1 MAEINLRPYQA
12 KAISEVR
19 EALAK
24 YRRVL
29 FQSPTGSGKGVVL
42 GTIAS
47 LSHAKGKRILIAC
60 HRIEIVKQ
68 NIKQAERMGIEC
80 AMISP
85 KQRNVPTEQASCA
98 MVQTL
103 QRRVQ
108 KAEWAEYLKS
118 IDLLMI
124 DEAHIA
130 NFSWLFNYISDKCFV
145 IGFSATPCRQ
155 GNAQPQLGLE
165 YRALVTGVSIKE
177 LIAQGYL
184 CKCKLY
190 SIDAPKLDDVE
201 WDYARGDYALGQ
213 MAQKFK
219 SRAKYVGAVDNY
231 ERLINGKKTIVFC
244 CSSEQCIE
252 ITKAFNERGIKAKY
266 LLSASFDEDSEY
278 SDERAKLLDD
288 FANGEF
294 QVLVN
299 LGCAVAGTDIPS
311 IEAVIL
317 MYATTSVAKYLQSIG
332 RSARIA
338 PNKNGEFICLDFGGN
353 YERLGRYEDDRP
365 WGLWHNTSAGGGVAP
380 TKICPQCGAM
390 IAVMYQDCPFCSYH
404 YPSKQEVYEAELQE
418 IAERSEG
425 EVETLEQWV
434 ARKKL
439 EGKKTN
445 WILVNICI
453 NNPDNQKEAF
463 MRAIEVLRTQ
473 HGEKLS
479 PKYWYFFKRSILDK
493 VKKRKSEEKS
503 VDLFGG

>member
-1 MAEINLRPYQA
+1 MAEINLRPYQS
-12 KAISEVR
+12 KAVAEIR

-47 LSHAKGKRILIAC
+47 LSHAKGKNILIAC

-68 NIKQAERMGIEC
+68 NVKQAERMGIKC

-85 KQRNVPTEQASCA
+85 KKRNVPTEQASCA

-108 KAEWAEYLKS
+108 KEEWAEYLKS

-130 NFSWLFNYISDKCFV
+130 NFSWLFSYISDKCFV
-145 IGFSATPCRQ
+145 VGFSATPCRQ

-219 SRAKYVGAVDNY
+219 SRAKYVGAVNNY

-338 PNKNGEFICLDFGGN
+338 PNKNGVFYCLDFGGN
-353 YERLGRYEDDRP
+353 YERLGRYEDDRL

-425 EVETLEQWV
+425 ETETLEQWV

-479 PKYWYFFKRSILDK
+479 PKYYFFFRKNILDK
-493 VKKRKSEEKS
+493 VKKRKTEEKS
-503 VDLFGG
+503 ADLFGN

>member
-1 MAEINLRPYQA
+1 MPTINLRPYQA

-108 KAEWAEYLKS
+108 KEEWAEYLKS

-145 IGFSATPCRQ
+145 VGFSATPCRQ

-338 PNKNGEFICLDFGGN
+338 PNKNGVFYCLDFGGN
-353 YERLGRYEDDRP
+353 YERLGRYEDDRL
-365 WGLWHNTSAGGGVAP
+365 WGLWHNTSVGGGVAP
-380 TKICPQCGAM
+380 TKICPQCGSM
-390 IAVMYQDCPFCSYH
+390 IAVVYSDCPFCSYH

-418 IAERSEG
+418 IAERNEG

-453 NNPDNQKEAF
+453 NNPNNQKEAF

-479 PKYWYFFKRSILDK
+479 SKYYYFFRKNILDK
-493 VKKRKSEEKS
+493 VKKRKKSENSAE
-503 VDLFGG
+503 LFAN

>member
-1 MAEINLRPYQA
+1 MGEIKLRSYQE
-12 KAISEVR
+12 KAVSEVR

-108 KAEWAEYLKS
+108 KEEWAEYLKS

-145 IGFSATPCRQ
+145 VGFSATPCRQ

-338 PNKNGEFICLDFGGN
+338 PNKNGVFYCLDFGGN
-353 YERLGRYEDDRP
+353 YERLGRYEDDRL

-390 IAVMYQDCPFCSYH
+390 IAVMYSDCPFCSYH

-453 NNPDNQKEAF
+453 NNLDNQKEAF

-479 PKYWYFFKRSILDK
+479 PKYYHFFRKNILDK
-493 VKKRKSEEKS
+493 VKKRKKSENSAE
-503 VDLFGG
+503 LFAN

>member
-1 MAEINLRPYQA
+1 MAEIKLRPYQE
-12 KAISEVR
+12 KAVSEIR
-19 EALAK
+19 EALSR

-29 FQSPTGSGKGVVL
+29 FQSPTGSGKGVVV

-47 LSHAKGKRILIAC
+47 LSHQKGKRILIVC

-85 KQRNVPTEQASCA
+85 KQRNVPTSQAACA

-108 KAEWAEYLKS
+108 KEEWAEYLKS

-145 IGFSATPCRQ
+145 VGFSATPCRQ

-184 CKCKLY
+184 CRCKLY

-213 MAQKFK
+213 MVQKFQ

-252 ITKAFNERGIKAKY
+252 ITKAFNERGIKARY
-266 LLSASFDEDSEY
+266 LLSSSFDEDSEY
-278 SDERAKLLDD
+278 SGERAKLLDD

-294 QVLVN
+294 QVLCN

-311 IEAVIL
+311 IEACIL
-317 MYATTSVAKYLQSIG
+317 MYATTSVSKYLQSVG
-332 RSARIA
+332 RAARIA
-338 PNKNGEFICLDFGGN
+338 PNKNGVFYCLDFGGN
-353 YERLGRYEDDRP
+353 YERLGRYEDDRS

-390 IAVMYQDCPFCSYH
+390 IAVMFQDCPFCSYH
-404 YPSKQEVYEAELQE
+404 YPPKQEVYEAELQE

-463 MRAIEVLRTQ
+463 MRAIDVLRTQ

-479 PKYWYFFKRSILDK
+479 PQYWYFFKRNILDK
-493 VKKRKSEEKS
+493 VKKRKKSEKTA
-503 VDLFGG
+503 DLFAH

>member
-1 MAEINLRPYQA
+1 MATINLRPYQD

-85 KQRNVPTEQASCA
+85 KQRNVPPEQASCA

-108 KAEWAEYLKS
+108 KDEWAEYLKS

-145 IGFSATPCRQ
+145 VGFSATPCRQ

-231 ERLINGKKTIVFC
+231 ERICNDEKCIVFC
-244 CSSEQCIE
+244 CSSEQTIE

-266 LLSASFDEDSEY
+266 SLTGTFDEDEEY
-278 SDERAKLLDD
+278 SGDRNEVLE
-288 FANGEF
+288 EF
-294 QVLVN
+294 RRNEFPVLVN
-299 LGCAVAGTDIPS
+299 LGLYCAGMDMPDIK
-311 IEAVIL
+311 AVIL
-317 MYATTSVAKYLQSIG
+317 MFSTTSIVKLLQCLG
-332 RSARIA
+332 RAAR
-338 PNKNGEFICLDFGGN
+338 PHPSKNGEFICLDFGGN
-353 YERLGRYEDDRP
+353 HERLGRYEDDRVF
-365 WGLWHNTSAGGGVAP
+365 GLWHNTSAGGGVAP

-390 IAVMYQDCPFCSYH
+390 IAVMYQDCPYCGAHF
-404 YPSKQEVYEAELQE
+404 PTKQEVYEAELQE

-479 PKYWYFFKRSILDK
+479 PKYYFFFRKNILDK
-493 VKKRKSEEKS
+493 VKKRKKSENSQE
-503 VDLFGG
+503 LFGY

>member
-1 MAEINLRPYQA
+1 MGEIKLRSYQERSVAEI
-12 KAISEVR
+12 R

-108 KAEWAEYLKS
+108 KEEWAEYLKS

-145 IGFSATPCRQ
+145 VGFSATPCRQ

-338 PNKNGEFICLDFGGN
+338 PNKNGVFYCLDFGGN
-353 YERLGRYEDDRP
+353 YERLGRYEDDRL

-390 IAVMYQDCPFCSYH
+390 IAAMYSDCPFCSYH
-404 YPSKQEVYEAELQE
+404 YPTKQEVYEAELQE
-418 IAERSEG
+418 IAERSDG

-479 PKYWYFFKRSILDK
+479 PKYYFFFRKNILDK
-493 VKKRKSEEKS
+493 VKKRKSEEKNA
-503 VDLFGG
+503 DLFGG

>member
-1 MAEINLRPYQA
+1 MGEIKLRSYQERA
-12 KAISEVR
+12 VSEVR

-108 KAEWAEYLKS
+108 KDEWAEYLKS

-145 IGFSATPCRQ
+145 VGFSATPCRQ

-231 ERLINGKKTIVFC
+231 ERLINGKKTIIFC

-338 PNKNGEFICLDFGGN
+338 PNKNGVFYCLDFGGN
-353 YERLGRYEDDRP
+353 YERLGRYEDDRL

-390 IAVMYQDCPFCSYH
+390 IAVMYSDCPFCSYH

-479 PKYWYFFKRSILDK
+479 PKYYYFFRKNILDK

-503 VDLFGG
+503 ADLFGC

>member
-1 MAEINLRPYQA
+1 MTTINLRPYQT

-47 LSHAKGKRILIAC
+47 LSHAKGKKILIAC

-108 KAEWAEYLKS
+108 KEEWVEYLKS

-130 NFSWLFNYISDKCFV
+130 NFSWLFNYISDRCFV
-145 IGFSATPCRQ
+145 VGFSATPCRQ

-278 SDERAKLLDD
+278 SDERAKLFDD

-338 PNKNGEFICLDFGGN
+338 PNKNGVFYCLDFGGN
-353 YERLGRYEDDRP
+353 YDRLGRYEDDRL
-365 WGLWHNTSAGGGVAP
+365 WGLWHNISAGGGVAP

-418 IAERSEG
+418 IAERNEG
-425 EVETLEQWV
+425 EAETLEQWV

-479 PKYWYFFKRSILDK
+479 PKYYYFFRKNILDK
-493 VKKRKSEEKS
+493 VKKRKTEEKS
-503 VDLFGG
+503 AELFGS

>member
-1 MAEINLRPYQA
+1 MGEIKLRSYQERA
-12 KAISEVR
+12 VSEIR

-47 LSHAKGKRILIAC
+47 LSHAKGKKILIAC

-68 NIKQAERMGIEC
+68 NIKQAERMGIKC

-108 KAEWAEYLKS
+108 KEEWAEYLKS

-145 IGFSATPCRQ
+145 VGFSATPCRQ

-252 ITKAFNERGIKAKY
+252 ITKAFNERGVKAKY

-338 PNKNGEFICLDFGGN
+338 PNKNGVFYCLDFGGN
-353 YERLGRYEDDRP
+353 YERLGRYEDERVF
-365 WGLWHNTSAGGGVAP
+365 GLWHNTSAGGGVAP

-390 IAVMYQDCPFCSYH
+390 IGVMYQDCPYCGAHF
-404 YPSKQEVYEAELQE
+404 PTKQEVYEAELQE
-418 IAERSEG
+418 IVERSEG

-503 VDLFGG
+503 ADLFGS

>member
-1 MAEINLRPYQA
+1 MTTINLRPYQT

-19 EALAK
+19 EALTK

-47 LSHAKGKRILIAC
+47 LSHAKGKKILIAC

-108 KAEWAEYLKS
+108 KEEWAEYLKS

-145 IGFSATPCRQ
+145 VGFSATPCRQ

-278 SDERAKLLDD
+278 SDERAKLLDN

-338 PNKNGEFICLDFGGN
+338 PNKNGVFYCLDFGGN
-353 YERLGRYEDDRP
+353 YERLGRYEDDRL

-390 IAVMYQDCPFCSYH
+390 IAVMYQDCPYCGAHF
-404 YPSKQEVYEAELQE
+404 PTKQEVYEAELQE

-479 PKYWYFFKRSILDK
+479 PKYYFFFRKNILDK
-493 VKKRKSEEKS
+493 VKKRKSEEKNA
-503 VDLFGG
+503 DLFGG

>member
-1 MAEINLRPYQA
+1 MGEINLRPYQA
-12 KAISEVR
+12 KAINEVR

-47 LSHAKGKRILIAC
+47 LSHAKGKKILIAC

-85 KQRNVPTEQASCA
+85 KQRNVPAEQASCA

-108 KAEWAEYLKS
+108 KDEWAEYLKS

-145 IGFSATPCRQ
+145 VGFSATPCRQ

-231 ERLINGKKTIVFC
+231 ERLINGKKTIIFC

-338 PNKNGEFICLDFGGN
+338 PNKNGVFYCLDFGGN
-353 YERLGRYEDDRP
+353 YERLGRYEDDRL

-390 IAVMYQDCPFCSYH
+390 IAVMYSDCPFCSYH

-463 MRAIEVLRTQ
+463 MRAIDVLRSQ

-479 PKYWYFFKRSILDK
+479 PKYYYFFRKNILDK
-493 VKKRKSEEKS
+493 VKKRKTEEKS
-503 VDLFGG
+503 ADLFGR

>member
-1 MAEINLRPYQA
+1 MTTINLRPYQT

-19 EALAK
+19 EALTK

-47 LSHAKGKRILIAC
+47 LSHAKGKKILIAC

-108 KAEWAEYLKS
+108 KEEWTEYLKG

-145 IGFSATPCRQ
+145 VGFSATPCRQ

-338 PNKNGEFICLDFGGN
+338 PNKNGVFYCLDFGGN
-353 YERLGRYEDDRP
+353 YERLGRYEDDRVF
-365 WGLWHNTSAGGGVAP
+365 GLWHNTSAGGGVAP

-390 IAVMYQDCPFCSYH
+390 IAVMYQDCPFCGAH
-404 YPSKQEVYEAELQE
+404 FPTKQEVYEAELQE

-463 MRAIEVLRTQ
+463 MRAIEVLRTR

-479 PKYWYFFKRSILDK
+479 PKYYFFFRKNILDK

-503 VDLFGG
+503 ADLFGS